1 MLFSPSLVYW
11 LSPSFFTGNKFSGPR
26 APPSH
31 LGPKRSFLHE
41 RGEGTTGEQ
50 RDVWEGRRR
59 PTPSRRTSIHKCP
72 LPSRSLKLSWRERKR
87 KEKKTDCTVSHTV
100 YSSFVNTYIDLYCI
114 QFGFYFSRILRELL
128 WQVKKNGSSAILA
141 DVNKTP
147 WSMTWTWQVC
157 TGSGK
162 SELTPTDTART
173 YHMSWRFP
181 TQCILSKKKKRK
193 KERKKSKVC
202 GEFTW
207 WKKKH
212 HTLFSFLLFLYLS
225 PHSWVGSLW
234 DGDDLNFVL
243 SSTFYF

>member
-41 RGEGTTGEQ
+41 HGEGTTGEQ

-100 YSSFVNTYIDLYCI
+100 YSSFVNTYIASSLACN
-114 QFGFYFSRILRELL
+114 FHELLRKLL
-128 WQVKKNGSSAILA
+128 WQVKK
-141 DVNKTP
+141 
-147 WSMTWTWQVC
+147 
-157 TGSGK
+157 TGR
-162 SELTPTDTART
+162 LR
-173 YHMSWRFP
+173 
-181 TQCILSKKKKRK
+181 
-193 KERKKSKVC
+193 
-202 GEFTW
+202 
-207 WKKKH
+207 
-212 HTLFSFLLFLYLS
+212 FLLMLIKHREAWHGRDRYALDQEKASWLLRILPALTTCHGVFQ
-225 PHSWVGSLW
+225 PMHS
-234 DGDDLNFVL
+234 
-243 SSTFYF
+243 